1 MKLFS
6 FWRSLATYRVRI
18 ALNLKGIVPDEVV
31 DIDLIKGKQREDAFR
46 EVNPQ
51 MVLPALV
58 DGDGPVL
65 FQSLA
70 IMEYLDETHPQ
81 PPLLP
86 KEPRARARV
95 RGLAQIV
102 ACDSHPLL
110 VPRVR
115 EYLEHELK
123 LDEPTRLKW
132 IQNWIGAALKA
143 LETNLAGSKETGR
156 YCQGDAITI
165 ADICLASQAAGANF
179 YKYDLDAV
187 SDRAPDRRHV
197 HAERRLCPRA
207 SHAPARRAAGGL
219 IGRVVPGLVPG
230 LHAFITQRARH
241 PVARHEPATLK
252 DQWQSDLM
260 KLATFKANGRTS
272 YGAVTDGGI
281 IDLGRKL
288 AKYPT
293 LLDVFRAQAIAEARC
308 GGEGRRPT
316 TRSRTWRCCRRY
328 PRPTRT
334 SASAS
339 TIRSAAPSTRTVGRR
354 RNIPTCSAVFRPR
367 WSGPTSRSC
376 GRRCPTSSITR
387 ARSCW

>member
-1 MKLFS
+1 VKLFS

-18 ALNLKGIVPDEVV
+18 ALNLKGLVPDEVV

-46 EVNPQ
+46 AVNPQ

-70 IMEYLDETHPQ
+70 IIEYLDETHPR

-86 KEPRARARV
+86 ASPRARARV

-132 IQNWIGAALKA
+132 IHNWIGAALKA

-156 YCQGDAITI
+156 YCHGDAITI

-179 YKYDLDAV
+179 YKYDLAPFPTVRRIVDTCMQNDAFA
-187 SDRAPDRRHV
+187 RAHPLRQ
-197 HAERRLCPRA
+197 PG
-207 SHAPARRAAGGL
+207 APQAA
-219 IGRVVPGLVPG
+219 
-230 LHAFITQRARH
+230 
-241 PVARHEPATLK
+241 
-252 DQWQSDLM
+252 
-260 KLATFKANGRTS
+260 
-272 YGAVTDGGI
+272 
-281 IDLGRKL
+281 
-288 AKYPT
+288 
-293 LLDVFRAQAIAEARC
+293 
-308 GGEGRRPT
+308 
-316 TRSRTWRCCRRY
+316 
-328 PRPTRT
+328 
-334 SASAS
+334 
-339 TIRSAAPSTRTVGRR
+339 
-354 RNIPTCSAVFRPR
+354 
-367 WSGPTSRSC
+367 
-376 GRRCPTSSITR
+376 
-387 ARSCW
+387 

>member
-1 MKLFS
+1 VKLFS

-18 ALNLKGIVPDEVV
+18 ALNLKGIVPDEIV

-46 EVNPQ
+46 YVNPQ

-115 EYLEHELK
+115 DYLDHELK
-123 LDEPTRLKW
+123 LDEPARLNW
-132 IQNWIGAALKA
+132 IQNAIGAAVKGI
-143 LETNLAGSKETGR
+143 ETYLAGSKETGR

-179 YKYDLDAV
+179 YKFDLTPFPTVRRIVEECMKNDALA
-187 SDRAPDRRHV
+187 RAHPLRQ
-197 HAERRLCPRA
+197 PG
-207 SHAPARRAAGGL
+207 APAS
-219 IGRVVPGLVPG
+219 VS
-230 LHAFITQRARH
+230 H
-241 PVARHEPATLK
+241 
-252 DQWQSDLM
+252 
-260 KLATFKANGRTS
+260 
-272 YGAVTDGGI
+272 
-281 IDLGRKL
+281 
-288 AKYPT
+288 
-293 LLDVFRAQAIAEARC
+293 
-308 GGEGRRPT
+308 
-316 TRSRTWRCCRRY
+316 
-328 PRPTRT
+328 
-334 SASAS
+334 
-339 TIRSAAPSTRTVGRR
+339 
-354 RNIPTCSAVFRPR
+354 
-367 WSGPTSRSC
+367 
-376 GRRCPTSSITR
+376 
-387 ARSCW
+387 